1 MKTNIYL
8 SRKLEKLVPK
18 EFIQLKESEVENLL
32 GTWSAN
38 VFYVDRK
45 KCWIITNSLSFYSL
59 ILQDIPSKEI
69 KNITNI
75 FIDTLLQQLQLDG
88 IKLSLGELQNKIGEL
103 NLFSTNNDKRTLGV
117 QNSLKVYIEDWKYE
131 YGSFDNWPFREL
143 NRRINGIPYK
153 QIGWKKPNE
162 KMKELVLS
170 VNN

>member
-1 MKTNIYL
+1 MITSIYL
-8 SRKLEKLVPK
+8 SRKLEKLVHK
-18 EFIQLKESEVENLL
+18 EFIQQKESEVENSM

-45 KCWIITNSLSFYSL
+45 KCWIITNSLSFYTL

-69 KNITNI
+69 KNITTI
-75 FIDTLLQQLQLDG
+75 FIETLLQQLQLDG
-88 IKLSLGELQNKIGEL
+88 ITLSPGELQNKIGEL

-131 YGSFDNWPFREL
+131 YGNFDNWPFREL

-162 KMKELVLS
+162 KMKEMILAII
-170 VNN
+170 N

>member
-1 MKTNIYL
+1 MITNIYL

-18 EFIQLKESEVENLL
+18 EFIQMSDFAEENQL

-45 KCWIITNSLSFYSL
+45 KCWIMTNSLSFYTL
-59 ILQDIPSKEI
+59 ILQDISSKEI

-75 FIDTLLQQLQLDG
+75 FIETFQQQLQIDG
-88 IKLSLGELQNKIGEL
+88 VKISSSELQNKIGKL

-131 YGSFDNWPFREL
+131 YGSFENWPFREL

-153 QIGWKKPNE
+153 QNGWMHPNE
-162 KMKELVLS
+162 KMKEMVLAI
-170 VNN
+170 NN